1 MVFGDFLS
9 VARRRLVHPWPLVEY
24 LLLTTQTHA
33 LCGSLAFFA
42 MLGFYPL
49 STLLISLAK
58 YVLRS
63 PEVLGVV
70 RLTLY
75 SYFPTSQDFLLRNL
89 ETSSRTNDVTVLG
102 TLWILLGG
110 AGVFIPLETAF
121 NQLWGFTRHRP
132 YWHNQLVGLALT
144 TACWALLVGVVI
156 GLGHV
161 PFGSREPALPVVGVV
176 VGAAALFLVYRFLPH
191 GGVPTATVLPAALF
205 SALTAEGVRHVF
217 LWVLPLL
224 NLQDSHGPFRVSVS
238 FLVFVYVETFVL
250 LAGAYLAA
258 EATGERAIRKLEP
271 TAAATPATAPEASGP
286 AGEPAEAARMSSSTT
301 PQ

>member
-1 MVFGDFLS
+1 MVFGEFLS
-9 VARRRLVHPWPLVEY
+9 VARRRLVHPWPLVDY

-49 STLLISLAK
+49 SLLLISLAK
-58 YVLRS
+58 YVLHSRA
-63 PEVLGVV
+63 VLEVV

-75 SYFPTSQDFLLRNL
+75 SYFPTGQDFLLRNL
-89 ETSSRTNDVTVLG
+89 DTSSRTSGDVTVLG

-121 NQLWGFTRHRP
+121 NQLWGFTHHRP

-144 TACWALLVGVVI
+144 AVCWALLVGVVI
-156 GLGHV
+156 GLGYV

-191 GGVPTATVLPAALF
+191 GGVPTAAVLPAAVF
-205 SALTAEGVRHVF
+205 SAVMAEAVRHVF
-217 LWVLPLL
+217 LWVLPRL

-258 EATGERAIRKLEP
+258 EATGERAIRKLEATAGSEPEP
-271 TAAATPATAPEASGP
+271 TPAAAEPE
-286 AGEPAEAARMSSSTT
+286 EAAGASSSTVS
-301 PQ
+301 

>member
-1 MVFGDFLS
+1 MVFVDFLS
-9 VARRRLVHPWPLVEY
+9 VARRRLAHPWPLVEY

-49 STLLISLAK
+49 SLLLISLAK

-63 PEVLGVV
+63 PEVLAVV

-89 ETSSRTNDVTVLG
+89 ETSSRINGDVTVLG

-121 NQLWGFTRHRP
+121 NQLWGFTKHRP
-132 YWHNQLVGLALT
+132 YWHNQLVGLVLT
-144 TACWALLVGVVI
+144 TACWALLVGLVV
-156 GLGHV
+156 GLGHL

-176 VGAAALFLVYRFLPH
+176 VGAVALFLVYRFLPH
-191 GGVPTATVLPAALF
+191 GGVPAAAVLPAALF
-205 SALTAEGVRHVF
+205 TALTAEAVRHVLLF
-217 LWVLPLL
+217 VLPLL
-224 NLQDSHGPFRVSVS
+224 KLQDSHGPFHVSVS

-258 EATGERAIRKLEP
+258 EAAGERAIRRLAP
-271 TAAATPATAPEASGP
+271 AAAPATPEPESPSAAREPQEESAPEA
-286 AGEPAEAARMSSSTT
+286 
-301 PQ
+301 

>member
-1 MVFGDFLS
+1 MVFVDFLS

-49 STLLISLAK
+49 SLLLISLAK

-63 PEVLGVV
+63 PEVLAVV

-75 SYFPTSQDFLLRNL
+75 SYFPTGQDFLLRNL
-89 ETSSRTNDVTVLG
+89 ETSSRVYGDVTVLG
-102 TLWILLGG
+102 TLWIFLGG

-132 YWHNQLVGLALT
+132 YWHNQLVGLGLT
-144 TACWALLVGVVI
+144 AACWALLVAVVI
-156 GLGHV
+156 GLGHL
-161 PFGSREPALPVVGVV
+161 PFGSRAPALPVVGVV
-176 VGAAALFLVYRFLPH
+176 VGAVALFLVYRFLPH
-191 GGVPTATVLPAALF
+191 GGLPTAAVLPAAILT
-205 SALTAEGVRHVF
+205 ALMAEGVRHVF
-217 LWVLPLL
+217 LLVLPLL

-258 EATGERAIRKLEP
+258 EATGERAIRKLELTVADASP
-271 TAAATPATAPEASGP
+271 EPEPPRPALEPQEESAPEA
-286 AGEPAEAARMSSSTT
+286 
-301 PQ
+301 